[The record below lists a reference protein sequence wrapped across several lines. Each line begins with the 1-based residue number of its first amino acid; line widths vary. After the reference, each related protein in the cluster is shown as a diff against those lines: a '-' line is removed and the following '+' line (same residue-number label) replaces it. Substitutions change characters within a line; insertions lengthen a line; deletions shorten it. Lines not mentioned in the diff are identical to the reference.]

1 MTQSTPNPKIIK
13 PKVSYPSDTVEKY
26 ILVSFPE
33 VQDFM
38 IHPRW
43 NECILCSSIEGHEC
57 PDSTYAVPENLYN
70 EVYYK

>member
-33 VQDFM
+33 IQDFM
-38 IHPRW
+38 THPRW
-43 NECILCSSIEGHEC
+43 DECILCSSIEGHEC
-57 PDSTYAVPENLYN
+57 PDSTYAVPEDLYN
-70 EVYYK
+70 EIYK